1 MPTKVLMQPPSRS
14 TWQSFLAVN
23 ALHSDGSRSLIS
35 GRKGKAKR
43 GELPPEPSRAA
54 SGKAIPSR
62 RQASMLA
69 CHARH
74 RLLGNEKGKAAGIER
89 RVKSDRSERELPRKL
104 PRDAPRFDRSTARG
118 ITHRLLLH
126 RTDRMQEEKR
136 AAWNLH

>member
-74 RLLGNEKGKAAGIER
+74 RLLGNEKGKAAGIELQSLKTRKTR
-89 RVKSDRSERELPRKL
+89 RVSPEV
-104 PRDAPRFDRSTARG
+104 APEWTGS
-118 ITHRLLLH
+118 
-126 RTDRMQEEKR
+126 
-136 AAWNLH
+136 